1 MTLKVVPQRDAL
13 RFVVHGRPQQKG
25 SKDLALGAPPGRR
38 HQRLAGQN
46 VNPNAKPWQQ
56 TVSAAAADAIAPG
69 PLLRG
74 PVAVELVF
82 CFKRPKG
89 HYGTGR
95 NAGAVRAFA
104 PQWMTTMP
112 DIDKLARTALDG
124 LTGALIGDDA
134 QVCDLS
140 LVKCYSEPERL
151 EVIVLTLDGD
161 A

>member
-1 MTLKVVPQRDAL
+1 MTLQLLPNRDAI

-25 SKDLALGAPPGRR
+25 SKTSRWAHRPGGGINVW
-38 HQRLAGQN
+38 QQD
-46 VNPNAKPWQQ
+46 VNPNAKPWQA

-95 NAGAVRAFA
+95 NAGAVRASA

-134 QVCDLS
+134 QVCHLELS
-140 LVKCYSEPERL
+140 KCYGEPERL
-151 EVIVLTLDGD
+151 EVIVLTLDGG